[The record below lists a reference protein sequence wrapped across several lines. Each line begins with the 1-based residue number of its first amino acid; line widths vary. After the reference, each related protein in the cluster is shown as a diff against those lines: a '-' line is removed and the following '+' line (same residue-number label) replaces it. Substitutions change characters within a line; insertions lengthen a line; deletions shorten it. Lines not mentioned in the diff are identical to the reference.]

1 MVCCSQVVCFLLEFM
16 FVLIRSQFRQFRSNF
31 FDVQVYKISPIFT
44 EMKTIGEI
52 ELHVVKSCRSQAQ
65 HSIKIRNF
73 RYLKITIILGYI
85 FLICL
90 TRK

>member
-1 MVCCSQVVCFLLEFM
+1 MFSIGIYVCAYQKS
-16 FVLIRSQFRQFRSNF
+16 ISTISKQFF

>member
-1 MVCCSQVVCFLLEFM
+1 MFSIGIYVCAYQKSISAISKQ
-16 FVLIRSQFRQFRSNF
+16 F
-31 FDVQVYKISPIFT
+31 FDVQDYKISPIFT

-90 TRK
+90 TRKWNCLFLC